1 MSARS
6 VTPSRVWFATL
17 RSRTMS
23 AGVCPLIGMHGS
35 RVTAKASRQRVF
47 SSTKF
52 PLRRKPIS
60 FYRFGLRRNLAR
72 ACLHPS
78 LAQQK
83 ADAVSDCAF
92 QRTDGGHLEAGGPPT
107 ADGDER
113 LGCAD
118 GKVGGQRDYGGGDDR
133 LDSSQEEEGNDGE
146 GRTDGGGERAGASG
160 DQRVRKRLL
169 AGAQPLAGQCAK

>member
-6 VTPSRVWFATL
+6 VTPSRVCIATV
-17 RSRTMS
+17 RSMMMS
-23 AGVCPLIGMHGS
+23 AAVCPLIGMHGS

-47 SSTKF
+47 FSTKF
-52 PLRRKPIS
+52 PLRQKPIS
-60 FYRFGLRRNLAR
+60 FYRFGLRRNLGR

-83 ADAVSDCAF
+83 ADAVGDCAF
-92 QRTDGGHLEAGGPPT
+92 QRADCGHLESGGPPT

-118 GKVGGQRDYGGGDDR
+118 GEVGGERDDGGGDDR
-133 LDSSQEEEGNDGE
+133 FDSSQEEEGNDG
-146 GRTDGGGERAGASG
+146 
-160 DQRVRKRLL
+160 
-169 AGAQPLAGQCAK
+169 